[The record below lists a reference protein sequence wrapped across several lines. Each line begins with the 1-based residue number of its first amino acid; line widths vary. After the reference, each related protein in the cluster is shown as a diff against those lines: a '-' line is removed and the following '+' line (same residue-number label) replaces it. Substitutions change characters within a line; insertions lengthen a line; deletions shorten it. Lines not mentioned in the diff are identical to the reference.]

1 MSKKTTI
8 KIVITVVGLAVAI
21 SHVIWPDIKIDAI
34 TVTLIAISII
44 PWLEPLFKS
53 IELPGGTKL
62 EFKEQLEKVE
72 EKAQEIGIDSIE
84 KSTSPEFDS
93 LLSQIDES
101 PEQAFREFRVE
112 LEKSLRNLLVRKDI
126 PLPNHP
132 SIRSMADLLFRKEI
146 ITQKERAVLFDIL
159 PLLNKAIHGEDL
171 YITDDTFMRFGELAL
186 SLMSSFNQK

>member
-53 IELPGGTKL
+53 IELPGWTKL

-72 EKAQEIGIDSIE
+72 EKAQEIWIDSIE